1 MNAQVSLQKIII
13 EFLARAKSYDLPGI
27 CEKYGIECNDC
38 KASTKLFTNRNYAVI
53 VWNRRGWNAEKIEK
67 EYINYE

>member
-1 MNAQVSLQKIII
+1 MNEELKPCPFCGGQPSVYEIFYNDEII
-13 EFLARAKSYDLPGI
+13 
-27 CEKYGIECNDC
+27 KYGIECNDC